1 MRDGLYRADF
11 RTQRGS
17 GSGVVHAQAGKIW
30 GGDAQMYYVG
40 SYAVTGKRVTAQVIA
55 SRHTQRAVDASV
67 FGLDK
72 VTITL
77 DGNTHGDVVSFTGRA
92 AEVPGADFGAELIRL
107 SD

>member
-17 GSGVVHAQAGKIW
+17 GSGVVHVLDGKMW

-40 SYAVTGKRVTAQVIA
+40 SYSVNGRRITAQVTA

-67 FGLDK
+67 FGLDT
-72 VTITL
+72 VTLTL
-77 DGNTHGDVVSFTGRA
+77 DGTVHGDAVTCTGRA
-92 AEVPGADFGAELIRL
+92 AEAPDADFGAELIRL

>member
-17 GSGVVHAQAGKIW
+17 GSGVVHAQDGKMW

-40 SYAVTGKRVTAQVIA
+40 SYTMIGRRITARVTA
-55 SRHTQRAVDASV
+55 SRHTQRAIDASV

-72 VTITL
+72 VTLML
-77 DGNTHGDVVSFTGRA
+77 DGTVHGDAVSCTGKA
-92 AEVPGADFGAELIRL
+92 AEVPDADFGAELTRV

>member
-17 GSGVVHAQAGKIW
+17 GSGVVHAQDGKIW

-40 SYAVTGKRVTAQVIA
+40 SYTVNGRRITAQVTA
-55 SRHTQRAVDASV
+55 SRHTQRAIDASV

-72 VTITL
+72 VTLTL
-77 DGNTHGDVVSFTGRA
+77 DGTSHGDAVSWTGRA

>member
-17 GSGVVHAQAGKIW
+17 GSGVVHAQDGKIW

-40 SYAVTGKRVTAQVIA
+40 SYTVNGRRITAHVTA

-72 VTITL
+72 VTLTL
-77 DGNTHGDVVSFTGRA
+77 DGTAHGDAVSWTGRA